1 MLHLEQN
8 PIIAAVRTEE
18 ELLEAVKSPV
28 EIIFLLRSSILTLQ
42 QRINVVH
49 EAKKLIFVH
58 ADLAEGIGNDREGVG
73 YLKHLGVDGI
83 ISTRTT
89 MIRYAKE
96 WGLGTVQRFF
106 IVDSH
111 SIDTAVDTI
120 RTSRPDMI
128 EIMPGVLYKIIQKFR
143 QNVQMPVIAGGLV
156 QTKKE
161 VMESLDAGASA
172 ISTGCKVLWYA

>member
-73 YLKHLGVDGI
+73 YLKHLGVAGI

>member
-1 MLHLEQN
+1 MLHLDEN

-18 ELLEAVKSPV
+18 ELLEAVQSPV
-28 EIIFLLRSSILTLQ
+28 EIIFLLRSSILTLKQ
-42 QRINVVH
+42 KIDTVH

-73 YLKHLGVDGI
+73 YLKSLGVDGI
-83 ISTRTT
+83 ISTRTA

-96 WGLGTVQRFF
+96 WELGTVQRFF

-128 EIMPGVLYKIIQKFR
+128 EIMPGVLAKIIRKFR
-143 QNVQMPVIAGGLV
+143 ENIQMPVIAGGLV
-156 QTKKE
+156 ETKME
-161 VMESLDAGASA
+161 VMEALDAGASA
-172 ISTGCKVLWYA
+172 VSTGSKTLWYA

>member
-1 MLHLEQN
+1 MLHLEEN

-18 ELLEAVKSPV
+18 ELLEALQSPV
-28 EIIFLLRSSILTLQ
+28 EIIFLLRSSILTLKQ
-42 QRINVVH
+42 KIDAVH

-58 ADLAEGIGNDREGVG
+58 ADLAEGIGNDREGIG
-73 YLKHLGVDGI
+73 YLKSLGVDGI
-83 ISTRTT
+83 ISTRTA
-89 MIRYAKE
+89 MIRYAKDWE
-96 WGLGTVQRFF
+96 LGTVQRFF

-128 EIMPGVLYKIIQKFR
+128 EIMPGVLAKIIRKFR

-156 QTKKE
+156 ETKME
-161 VMESLDAGASA
+161 VMEALDAGASA
-172 ISTGCKVLWYA
+172 VSTGCKALWYA

>member
-1 MLHLEQN
+1 MLHLEEN

-18 ELLEAVKSPV
+18 ELLEAIKSPV
-28 EIIFLLRSSILTLQ
+28 EIIFLLRSSILTLK
-42 QRINVVH
+42 QRIDTVH
-49 EAKKLIFVH
+49 EANKLIFVH

-83 ISTRTT
+83 ISTRTA

-96 WGLGTVQRFF
+96 WKLGTVQRFF

-128 EIMPGVLYKIIQKFR
+128 EIMPGVLCKIIGKFHE
-143 QNVQMPVIAGGLV
+143 NVQMPVIAGGLV
-156 QTKKE
+156 ETKKE
-161 VMESLDAGASA
+161 VMEALDAGAA
-172 ISTGCKVLWYA
+172 AVSTGCTAVWYA

>member
-1 MLHLEQN
+1 
-8 PIIAAVRTEE
+8 
-18 ELLEAVKSPV
+18 
-28 EIIFLLRSSILTLQ
+28 
-42 QRINVVH
+42 
-49 EAKKLIFVH
+49 
-58 ADLAEGIGNDREGVG
+58 
-73 YLKHLGVDGI
+73 
-83 ISTRTT
+83 